1 MRLVKTPISAQ
12 KRTMKKTLVK
22 YFSGW
27 LTSEKMKNE
36 PYWLALWTAKVKEQ
50 EAAGNTVVVF
60 SLPKN
65 ANIEDLEKYLQS
77 IYG

>member
-1 MRLVKTPISAQ
+1 
-12 KRTMKKTLVK
+12 MKKTLVK
-22 YFSGW
+22 YLAGW

-36 PYWLALWTAKVKEQ
+36 PLWLALWTAKVEKE
-50 EAAGNTVVVF
+50 ENEGNTVIVL

-65 ANIEDLEKYLQS
+65 ANIEDLEQHLQS